1 MSIIMYVELILMS
14 VAVRSVILLGGKKS
28 VSSVTE
34 TLQKENDKNYFFK

>member
-28 VSSVTE
+28 VSSVTG